1 MFYGAY
7 ELLILILK
15 KVLSSGNLQEWNF
28 AYSSAVHK
36 YNFKDAA
43 LFAHKTWNRTMN
55 FHDGGTHKL
64 NDFIIDFIIYR
75 FIFWY
80 FGASI
85 LSSQNTHIW

>member
-7 ELLILILK
+7 ELLILMLE

-43 LFAHKTWNRTMN
+43 LFAHKT
-55 FHDGGTHKL
+55 
-64 NDFIIDFIIYR
+64 
-75 FIFWY
+75 
-80 FGASI
+80 
-85 LSSQNTHIW
+85 